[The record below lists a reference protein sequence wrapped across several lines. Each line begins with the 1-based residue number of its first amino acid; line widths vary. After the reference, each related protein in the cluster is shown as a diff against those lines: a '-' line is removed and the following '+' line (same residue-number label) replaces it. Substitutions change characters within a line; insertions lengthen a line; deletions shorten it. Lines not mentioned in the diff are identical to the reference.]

1 MKLFKSALCLLMAVI
16 MIFSCCSVAIA
27 VKDYDH
33 NPQIYVLGLQSANIY
48 YEDDPEKKPLFT
60 PIDTNRLLGN
70 LKNIGSYVA
79 SSVKNREPD
88 ILYTCLYSFLYDS
101 FGMLRFNPDG
111 TSVEG
116 VTVEPTVLTY
126 EGDGKYTFYYDS
138 RRNPVDIAPELH
150 DYIRQV
156 KEHSGSDKVELVGS
170 SYGANVVTTYL
181 HEYRDDLDSLD
192 SVLVCVSCTKGISF
206 FGQLMS
212 GEFNVDAKA
221 FADFMDGTVGLEIVA
236 DYLRILD
243 KAGVLQPLMNATL
256 VPVLREAIYDAL
268 LAFLRDV
275 VATLPAIWTCVDDE
289 YFESSLENMFG
300 KNYNDPNHE
309 YAKLISEAKYYH
321 KNIKTVADKV
331 LVNANEKYEDLNVN
345 VICKYGT
352 PAIPLSKYGNVMA
365 DGLSTLEVASFGATC
380 AKVGEQLPKDYKQV
394 KYTEYNF
401 LSPDGCVDAST
412 CALPFTTWYI
422 DGLVHKQKNEDY
434 WKLIDT
440 IVYEDPDVFSN
451 PEIPQ
456 FLKVSDEDPER
467 LVPQE
472 PVEDKGE
479 TTILH
484 DLIQLIK
491 KIILLPYN
499 LIKKS
504 LAK

>member
-1 MKLFKSALCLLMAVI
+1 M
-16 MIFSCCSVAIA
+16 
-27 VKDYDH
+27 
-33 NPQIYVLGLQSANIY
+33 
-48 YEDDPEKKPLFT
+48 
-60 PIDTNRLLGN
+60 
-70 LKNIGSYVA
+70 
-79 SSVKNREPD
+79 
-88 ILYTCLYSFLYDS
+88 
-101 FGMLRFNPDG
+101 
-111 TSVEG
+111 
-116 VTVEPTVLTY
+116 
-126 EGDGKYTFYYDS
+126 
-138 RRNPVDIAPELH
+138 
-150 DYIRQV
+150 
-156 KEHSGSDKVELVGS
+156 
-170 SYGANVVTTYL
+170 
-181 HEYRDDLDSLD
+181 
-192 SVLVCVSCTKGISF
+192 GISF

-212 GEFNVDAKA
+212 GEFNVDSKA

-289 YFESSLENMFG
+289 YFESSLEAMFG
-300 KNYNDPNHE
+300 KNYNDPTHE

-331 LVNANEKYEDLNVN
+331 LIEANEKYEDLNVN

-380 AKVGEQLPKDYKQV
+380 AKVGEQLPKDYKQA

-479 TTILH
+479 TTILQ

-491 KIILLPYN
+491 KILLLPYN
-499 LIKKS
+499 LIKKA
-504 LAK
+504 L